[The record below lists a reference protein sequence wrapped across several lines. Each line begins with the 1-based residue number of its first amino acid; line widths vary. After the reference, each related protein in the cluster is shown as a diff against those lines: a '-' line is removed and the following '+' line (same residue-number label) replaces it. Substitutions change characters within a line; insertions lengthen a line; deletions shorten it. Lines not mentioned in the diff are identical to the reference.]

1 MASMVDPFDV
11 AQIRLR
17 KVIGVSWLDSV
28 YDFAGSSRQRI
39 SEMKSLSRNKKTGDS
54 LRVFDLRPQASETED
69 RFVSLALH

>member
-54 LRVFDLRPQASETED
+54 LRIFDLRPQASETED

>member
-39 SEMKSLSRNKKTGDS
+39 SEMKSLSRNKKMGDS